1 MQLTS
6 YFMVKEAKYVVEG
19 WAQSSDKLSAR
30 KKKNTDLHILSI
42 SYSTNL
48 VGHIEEALAQLKIL
62 FSNLN
67 FPPYQ
72 NEFLLHQNIY
82 A

>member
-19 WAQSSDKLSAR
+19 WAQSSDKLSA

-48 VGHIEEALAQLKIL
+48 VGHIEGALAQLKIL

-67 FPPYQ
+67 FPPNQ
-72 NEFLLHQNIY
+72 NNLLHQYIY

>member
-19 WAQSSDKLSAR
+19 WAQSSDKLSA

-72 NEFLLHQNIY
+72 NILLLHQNIY

>member
-1 MQLTS
+1 MLLTS

-19 WAQSSDKLSAR
+19 WVQSSDKLSAR
-30 KKKNTDLHILSI
+30 KKNTDLHILSI

-72 NEFLLHQNIY
+72 NIFLHQYIY

>member
-19 WAQSSDKLSAR
+19 WAQSSDKLSA
-30 KKKNTDLHILSI
+30 KKKNADLHILSI

-48 VGHIEEALAQLKIL
+48 VGHIILKGPFCTIENS
-62 FSNLN
+62 F
-67 FPPYQ
+67 FR
-72 NEFLLHQNIY
+72 IC
-82 A
+82 